1 MLNTA
6 YAVTVYNVM
15 YFCMI
20 GIVVNL
26 ANLVIVLKYFF
37 IKKKKI
43 CQCLEINY
51 NDFDMMVSKRLLI
64 ILRVLAYL
72 TYAIMNILQYFFA
85 A

>member
-37 IKKKKI
+37 IEWKI